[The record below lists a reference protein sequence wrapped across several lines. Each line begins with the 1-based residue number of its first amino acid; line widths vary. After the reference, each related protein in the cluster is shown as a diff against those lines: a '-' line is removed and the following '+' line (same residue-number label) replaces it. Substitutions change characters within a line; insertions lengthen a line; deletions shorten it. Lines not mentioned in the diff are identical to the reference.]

1 MSEVPVWQPDSEAQG
16 CVLCDTPFTLFNRRH
31 HCRKCGRVICA
42 SCSAQH
48 VKYFP
53 NSRVLLPDSS
63 LFRAIPHDHY
73 RTCDDCV
80 EEVRM
85 IRRALFE
92 TTGGVGMLSAGQGGR
107 FADLEDTPEFERHS
121 GSSPT
126 KYASRVGTTAMD
138 LTSTFGSNQG
148 DAASDD
154 NLCPVCGID
163 LLKLYVSEVKQKKRE
178 SSHSDYEAFKESHI
192 GDCLVAYDFGNDHSR
207 LGSPPG
213 GSTTR
218 NRMLVY
224 NIPPFPK
231 PSYEIINVQEST
243 SVDTLTQKDPACGLV
258 TSNSSVQLEKDFSDA
273 ECVIC
278 LEELG
283 PGDKVGRLECLC
295 VFHYKCIK
303 DWFNKKGYGECPV
316 HFLHH

>member
-1 MSEVPVWQPDSEAQG
+1 
-16 CVLCDTPFTLFNRRH
+16 
-31 HCRKCGRVICA
+31 
-42 SCSAQH
+42 
-48 VKYFP
+48 
-53 NSRVLLPDSS
+53 
-63 LFRAIPHDHY
+63 
-73 RTCDDCV
+73 
-80 EEVRM
+80 M

-92 TTGGVGMLSAGQGGR
+92 TPGGVGTLSAGR
-107 FADLEDTPEFERHS
+107 SADLEDTPEFERHS
-121 GSSPT
+121 GSSTT
-126 KYASRVGTTAMD
+126 KYASRVGTTLMD
-138 LTSTFGSNQG
+138 LTSTVGVNQG

-178 SSHSDYEAFKESHI
+178 SSHFDYEAFKESHI
-192 GDCLVAYDFGNDHSR
+192 GDCLVAYDFGNDHNR

-213 GSTTR
+213 ASTTR

-231 PSYEIINVQEST
+231 PSYEIINVHEST

-258 TSNSSVQLEKDFSDA
+258 TSTSSVQLEKDYSDA

>member
-1 MSEVPVWQPDSEAQG
+1 MSDTPIWQPDSDASS
-16 CVLCDTPFTLFNRRH
+16 CVLCDTQFTLFNRRH
-31 HCRKCGRVICA
+31 HCRKCGRIVCA

-48 VKYFP
+48 INYFP
-53 NSRVLLPDSS
+53 NSRVLLPDNT
-63 LFRAIPHDHY
+63 LVRAIPQDHY
-73 RTCDDCV
+73 RTCDECV

-92 TTGGVGMLSAGQGGR
+92 SPISEALPSASHAR
-107 FADLEDTPEFERHS
+107 SPDLEDTPEFERHS
-121 GSSPT
+121 GASIT
-126 KYASRVGTTAMD
+126 KYASRVGTAAMD
-138 LTSTFGSNQG
+138 LTSTLDTRNG
-148 DAASDD
+148 DTDSDD
-154 NLCPVCGID
+154 NLCPVCGVD
-163 LLKLYVSEVKQKKRE
+163 LLKLYVSEVKLKRRE

-192 GDCLVAYDFGNDHSR
+192 SECLVAFDFANDHNR

-213 GSTTR
+213 ASSTR

-231 PSYEIINVQEST
+231 PSYEIIDVHQST
-243 SVDTLTQKDPACGLV
+243 SVDTLPQLDTACGLV
-258 TSNSSVQLEKDFSDA
+258 TSNSTVQLEKDVTDL

-278 LEELG
+278 LEELR